1 MVVQF
6 GDSQNTT
13 QFGTKRMK
21 RKMQRRLSTMNLRP
35 TAKAKKKN
43 KKYQQQWLFLEPPWF
58 FSEPTGTW
66 FFSEPPSRVKS
77 ITNTLSFE
85 FIYFFKYHFKVRRY
99 DILAFHFMKIVGY
112 KTHPD
117 FRPSKIWFKK
127 CCAL

>member
-1 MVVQF
+1 
-6 GDSQNTT
+6 
-13 QFGTKRMK
+13 
-21 RKMQRRLSTMNLRP
+21 MNLRP

-77 ITNTLSFE
+77 ITNTL
-85 FIYFFKYHFKVRRY
+85 
-99 DILAFHFMKIVGY
+99 ILAFRFMKIVGY

-117 FRPSKIWFKK
+117 FGPSKTWFKK
-127 CCAL
+127 CCTL

>member
-58 FSEPTGTW
+58 FSEP
-66 FFSEPPSRVKS
+66 PSRVKS

-112 KTHPD
+112 NTHPN
-117 FRPSKIWFKK
+117 FGPSKICLKK